1 MENKKFTLKELAEKV
16 IEETG
21 QPLTPKEI
29 WDIAKQKG
37 YDKSSKT
44 MGKTP
49 WNTIGAHIY
58 VDMRDNKNSPFIKSG
73 SMPRRFYLKD
83 LPPLN
88 DKDINKIEKERENK
102 VSSDSKKYNEK
113 DLHQFLT
120 YYAYTFKSIY
130 TKTINHEKSKK
141 SGYTQW
147 LHPDI
152 VGILYHFDDYDEKAF
167 DIAKEI
173 GAITVELYSFEIKKE
188 LNFNNIRESFFQA
201 VSNSSWANEGYLVAA
216 TIDDDDEFHS
226 ELERLSSSFGIGIIQ
241 LNIYDPNT
249 SYILLQAKY
258 KTNLDWKTISKLSE
272 TNSDFEDFLDKAIK
286 AVKIKEINKDDYDK
300 ILEEQEL
307 LQKII
312 NYMNFQ
318 S

>member
-1 MENKKFTLKELAEKV
+1 MENEKLTLKELSEKV
-16 IEETG
+16 IREIHK
-21 QPLTPKEI
+21 PLTPKEI
-29 WDIAKQKG
+29 WDIAKEKG
-37 YDKSSKT
+37 YDKLSGT

-58 VDMRDNKNSPFIKSG
+58 VDMRDNKDSIFIKLG
-73 SMPRRFYLKD
+73 SMPRRFYLKN
-83 LPPLN
+83 LPSIN
-88 DKDINKIEKERENK
+88 DEDVNKIKLENK
-102 VSSDSKKYNEK
+102 ALNLDNVKNYKEK

-120 YYAYTFKSIY
+120 YYVHTFKLIY

-147 LHPDI
+147 LHPDL
-152 VGILYHFDDYDEKAF
+152 VGILYHFEDYNEKAF

-173 GAITVELYSFEIKKE
+173 GSIPIELYSFEIKKE

-201 VSNSSWANEGYLVAA
+201 VSNSSWANEGYLAA
-216 TIDDDDEFHS
+216 ASISDDDEFYS

-241 LNIYDPNT
+241 LNIDEPD
-249 SYILLQAKY
+249 SSDIIFSAKY

-286 AVKIKEINKDDYDK
+286 AMKIKEINKDAYDK
-300 ILEEQEL
+300 VSEKQEL
-307 LQKII
+307 LKNIT
-312 NYMNFQ
+312 
-318 S
+318 